1 MGRRRGLMEFFLN
14 VLLNSARK
22 IFVFTVKGLEPATQ
36 RPLVYKTRM
45 LPQRPQD
52 TCERQDL

>member
-1 MGRRRGLMEFFLN
+1 MEFFLN

-36 RPLVYKTRM
+36 RPLVYQTRM